1 MLEDCFGRKH
11 NYLRVSVIDR
21 CNLRCIYCMPPE
33 GIEPK
38 YREEILRSEEIYYL
52 VRILAGMGVDKVRIT
67 GGEPLIRK
75 GIETLISWIK
85 EIPGIKEICLTTNGT
100 LLKEKLKG
108 LKRAGISRINVSLDT
123 LKPERFRA
131 ITLRDNHD
139 EILAGIEE
147 AIGIGFTELKLN
159 VVMMRGI
166 NEDEILDFV
175 EFVRERPIGLRFI
188 EYMPFRGIGWDSST
202 FVPYEEVRRTI
213 ERRYD
218 LIPIPH
224 INSSTSEDFRIN
236 GFLGTIG
243 FIAPISRPFCAS
255 CNRLRLTA
263 DGSLKLCLYHPNRLN
278 LRDPLRNGIEEEA
291 LKEMILEFLRGKPMQ
306 HPSIEKLL
314 NSGALETMV
323 GIGG

>member
-1 MLEDCFGRKH
+1 
-11 NYLRVSVIDR
+11 
-21 CNLRCIYCMPPE
+21 MPPE
-33 GIEPK
+33 GIEP
-38 YREEILRSEEIYYL
+38 RDSEEILGLEEICYL
-52 VRILAGMGVDKVRIT
+52 VGLLAKMGVEKVRIT

-75 GIETLISWIK
+75 GIETLISRIK
-85 EIPGIKEICLTTNGT
+85 EIPGIKEICLTTNGV

-108 LKRAGISRINVSLDT
+108 LKEAGISRINVSLDT
-123 LKPERFRA
+123 LRPERFRA

-139 EILAGIEE
+139 EVLAGIEE
-147 AIGIGFTELKLN
+147 AVGVGFAEIRLN
-159 VVMMRGI
+159 VVVMRGI

-188 EYMPFRGIGWDSST
+188 EYMPFKGIGWDIST
-202 FVPYEEVRRTI
+202 FVPYEEIREIV
-213 ERRYD
+213 EGRYD

-224 INSSTSEDFRIN
+224 TNPSTSEDFRIN

-263 DGSLKLCLYHPNRLN
+263 DGSLKLCLYHPNHLN
-278 LRDPLRNGIEEEA
+278 LRDLLRNDIEEEA
-291 LKEMILEFLRGKPMQ
+291 LKETILEFLRKKPMR
-306 HPSIEKLL
+306 HPSIGELL
-314 NSGALETMV
+314 DPGALPVMV